1 METPKLPENELQ
13 RLSILSEYLL
23 LDTLPEAEYDN
34 ITKLIATICNAPVS
48 LITMIDKDR
57 NFFKSHQGV
66 PMQESPRDISF
77 CGHAI
82 LSDDPIFIVKDAR
95 LDSRFIDNP
104 LVDLADAIFYAG
116 VPLINPEGLALG
128 TLCIF
133 DHEPRDLSELQI
145 DALITLGKQVIT
157 SMELRR
163 KNLKL
168 EFTRKELFQHNL
180 ELKQFASHVSHDLKS
195 PLANIISL
203 TDFLKD
209 DLIDD
214 ISVESLEQLNYISDS
229 AIILK
234 DYIDGILL
242 HYKAD
247 ELLLAKKEDVLLS
260 ALTEN
265 IKQLLVEKGDILV
278 CAGEDVVHNINKS
291 ALTQILINLV
301 DNALKFNDKKPRI
314 ITIAYFDEGNFHKF
328 VVADNGIGIEEH
340 NQEIIFKL
348 FTTVFDK
355 NTKTSTGIGL
365 STIKSLVNKLGGEI
379 SLASK
384 IGEGSAFTFTIAK

>member
-247 ELLLAKKEDVLLS
+247 ELLLAKKEDVLLL